1 MAIEIRLPNLGQTSD
16 EMTIVE
22 WYKSEG
28 DPIEIAEPL
37 LCVETDKSQVEV
49 ESAEE
54 GIVLR
59 IVAQPGDRLES
70 GALLAYVGSPGDEAP
85 SPQAPSRVQ
94 ALPAVRR
101 LAAELGIDLGEVE
114 GTGPGGRVERGDVE
128 RARAAPAG
136 EAGDAVDEAGES
148 HDVSPVRRAIARRL
162 TQSVQTIPQF
172 SVTAQLDARKAQQE
186 IGEYRADDGAKLT
199 YTHLLL
205 RAVARALREHPR
217 MLRVWSDDGPR
228 YDVLTSPD
236 VGLAVAGD
244 ESLHVVTIPAPD
256 AGSLPTLVE
265 TVASAAGRARAAA
278 LRNDDQR
285 PAAITVS
292 NLGRYD
298 VDSFQAIVDPSQTA
312 ILAAASVQNRVVA
325 AGDGFAIAPQLSV
338 CLTCDHRTVD
348 GVDAARFLT
357 TVRTYFASDPM
368 GGTR

>member
-16 EMTIVE
+16 EMTILE

-28 DPIEIAEPL
+28 DPVEIAEPL

-54 GIVLR
+54 GVVLR
-59 IVAQPGDRLES
+59 IVAQPGDRLAS
-70 GALLAYVGSPGDEAP
+70 GALLAYVGSPGDAAP
-85 SPQAPSRVQ
+85 SPQPPGRVQ
-94 ALPAVRR
+94 ALPAVRK
-101 LAAELGIDLGEVE
+101 LAAELGVDLAAVE

-128 RARAAPAG
+128 RVAPAAREPA
-136 EAGDAVDEAGES
+136 EAVGTQE
-148 HDVSPVRRAIARRL
+148 VSPIRRAIARRL

-172 SVTAQLDARKAQQE
+172 SVTARLDARSARQQ
-186 IGEYRADDGAKLT
+186 IAEYRAGDGGKLT

-236 VGLAVAGD
+236 IGLAVAGD

-256 AGSLPTLVE
+256 AGSLPALVE

-278 LRNDDQR
+278 LRKDDQR

-292 NLGRYD
+292 NLGGYD

-325 AGDGFAIAPQLSV
+325 AGAGFAIAPQLSV

-357 TVRTYFASDPM
+357 TVRTHFASDPM

>member
-16 EMTIVE
+16 EMTILE

-28 DPIEIAEPL
+28 DPVEIAEPL

-54 GIVLR
+54 GVVLR
-59 IVAQPGDRLES
+59 IVAQPGDRLAS
-70 GALLAYVGSPGDEAP
+70 GALLAYVGSPGDAAP
-85 SPQAPSRVQ
+85 SPQPPGRVQ
-94 ALPAVRR
+94 ALPAVRK
-101 LAAELGIDLGEVE
+101 LAAELGVGLAGVA

-128 RARAAPAG
+128 RAAPAEPAAPVATEPADAG
-136 EAGDAVDEAGES
+136 QEM
-148 HDVSPVRRAIARRL
+148 SPIRRAIARRL

-172 SVTAQLDARKAQQE
+172 SVTARLDARAARQA
-186 IGEYRADDGAKLT
+186 IGAYGAGDGGTLT

-205 RAVARALREHPR
+205 RALARALREHPR

-228 YDVLTSPD
+228 YNVLTSPD

-244 ESLHVVTIPAPD
+244 ESLHVVTIPEPD
-256 AGSLPTLVE
+256 ATPVPALVE
-265 TVASAAGRARAAA
+265 TVAAAASRARAAA
-278 LRNDDQR
+278 LGKDDQR

-292 NLGRYD
+292 NLGMHD

-312 ILAAASVQNRVVA
+312 ILAVASVRDQVVA
-325 AGDGFAIAPQLSV
+325 TGGGFAIVPQLTV

-357 TVRTYFASDPM
+357 TLRTHFATDPM